1 MAISFTDQTTPCQ
14 LQEGQVHA
22 RQLRGGLRI
31 RVTRGLVWLTISG
44 CRDDIWLTPA
54 RSFEYHGRAL
64 ATFEAVYGAAE
75 FTVSPLRPRRG
86 WRSWFSGADASE
98 QGADR
103 HAQASLVPCGNHPK
117 NNETMRISKLLPHG
131 LIRWF

>member
-14 LQEGQVHA
+14 LQEGQVQA
-22 RQLRGGLRI
+22 RQLRGGVRI

-54 RSFEYHGRAL
+54 RSFEYHGQGL

-75 FTVSPLRPRRG
+75 FCVSPLVQRG
-86 WRSWFSGADASE
+86 C
-98 QGADR
+98 
-103 HAQASLVPCGNHPK
+103 HAKGG
-117 NNETMRISKLLPHG
+117 ETMRISKLLPHG